1 MKNQKLILKVL
12 EIMIIVLVIDSNLE
26 VSGTQA
32 NLCIASCNM
41 QNRNNN
47 SLWMAR
53 SKLRSMYIIKI
64 YSEH

>member
-1 MKNQKLILKVL
+1 
-12 EIMIIVLVIDSNLE
+12 MIIVLVVDSNLE

-53 SKLRSMYIIKI
+53 SKLRSMYLIKI
-64 YSEH
+64 YSEN